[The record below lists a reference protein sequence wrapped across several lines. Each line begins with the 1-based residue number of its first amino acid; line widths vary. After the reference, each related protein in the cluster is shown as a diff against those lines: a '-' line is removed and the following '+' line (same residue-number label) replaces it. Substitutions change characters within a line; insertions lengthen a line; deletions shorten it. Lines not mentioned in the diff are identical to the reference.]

1 VDKGQM
7 EAGRSLGFTWGQ
19 TMRKIVLPQGI
30 KNALPTIFNEF
41 IMLIKETS
49 VAGYV
54 AIVDLT
60 KAARNVTSRTFEVF
74 GPLLI
79 VAIIYLILVLG
90 LQQIQKIMERRMKQG
105 D

>member
-1 VDKGQM
+1 M
-7 EAGRSLGFTWGQ
+7 EAGRSLGLYLGANDEKNRFAP
-19 TMRKIVLPQGI
+19 RH